1 MADPASIERTEGR
14 RRLHSPPDKAAA
26 DAVAPLPPPPDLP
39 IPSAIG
45 DYDILEVLGRGG
57 MGVVYKARHRSIG
70 RLAAL
75 KMILSAEHAS
85 RAELSRFQAEA
96 EAVGQLRHPNIVQ
109 IYEVDEAD
117 GNPYFALEFVE
128 GGTLSARI
136 SQQPLPARHA
146 AELIE
151 ALARAIHVAHQAGIL
166 HRDLKPGNILL
177 TLDDVPKIADFG
189 LAKRMDEDTANNTGT
204 GSILGTP
211 AYMAPEQAEGKNRGL
226 GPGVDIYA
234 LGSVLYH
241 MLTGR
246 PPFVGETVLDT
257 LQHVKYDDPIPPG
270 RLRPRTPRDLEI
282 ICLKCLQKEPRKR
295 YATAEALADDL
306 VRYLRNE
313 PIRARSTG
321 ALERSWKWVRRQPMF
336 AALLATLFLVIVGG
350 FFIVLRLWMRAEKL
364 RDWAL
369 EEMNES
375 KVREQRTTTRL
386 NDAARDLYVAQMHL
400 AQEALRDADVPR
412 LRKLLD
418 ASAPGQR
425 GFEWRYLHDLSTS
438 PGLELR
444 RHLRDVRS
452 VAFRP
457 TDGQQTATASGDG
470 LVIVWDA
477 GKASRILHGHS
488 AAVLRV
494 AYSDDGKLLATAD
507 ESGSIRVWNIESEKT
522 LRVLAGSEPTTSLR
536 FGPNA
541 EWLVA
546 GGADGSIKLWNLTS
560 EFPPVAFPGEPYL
573 VADLAVSPD
582 GSRIASASHDRS
594 VRVWSVTGPREL
606 FACPHDHWATAVT
619 FSADGKTLFTASA
632 DHKVRVWDAVTG
644 RLRFELSGAGDALR
658 ALSASPA
665 GDRLAGVGFD
675 RSVVVWELATRKI
688 VRTMPADSERV
699 RTVLFDGRGRLH
711 ADADFD
717 VAANESRVLKTR
729 SPVLALAFGSD
740 GSALGAADADG
751 MLTLWD
757 LEHGKAAEEVAIAGG
772 ALHAVAFDPG
782 RNLWAV
788 GSENGGV
795 TLHQAGQ
802 DGDSVL
808 RRHLRWVEAL
818 AFTPDGSRLLSGA
831 ADGTVDLGHADR
843 TPIAAH
849 SSAVR
854 CLAIRSDGRQFASG
868 SADRRVRL
876 WTGESL
882 SPRTLEHDAAVTALA
897 YHPTQPILASA
908 SADGKIRIWDAD
920 SGERL
925 RTMTAG
931 PHAVTAL
938 KFDPHGQRLVTGD
951 DAGSLRIWN
960 PATGR
965 ELLTLVGHTR
975 GITSIAFS
983 PNGQRLAST
992 GWDQTIRLWEGK

>member
-1 MADPASIERTEGR
+1 MAAT
-14 RRLHSPPDKAAA
+14 
-26 DAVAPLPPPPDLP
+26 DAAPLPPPDLP
-39 IPSAIG
+39 MLTAVG

-57 MGVVYKARHRSIG
+57 MGVVYKARHRSLG

-85 RAELSRFQAEA
+85 RAELCRFQSEA

-128 GGTLSARI
+128 GGTLSTRI
-136 SQQPLPARHA
+136 SRQPLPTRQA

-151 ALARAIHVAHQAGIL
+151 ALARGIHVAHQAGIL

-177 TLDDVPKIADFG
+177 TLDEVPKIADFG
-189 LAKRMDEDTANNTGT
+189 LAKRMDDDSAHNTGT

-270 RLRPRTPRDLEI
+270 RLRPRVPRDLEI

-295 YATAEALADDL
+295 YASAEDLADDL
-306 VRYLRNE
+306 GRYLRHE

-321 ALERSWKWVRRQPMF
+321 ALERSWKWVRRQPVF

-350 FFIVLRLWMRAEKL
+350 FFVVLRLWMRAEKL

-375 KVREQRTTTRL
+375 KIHEQRTTTRL

-400 AQEALRDADVPR
+400 AQEALRDADVPQ

-418 ASAPGQR
+418 ASVPDQR
-425 GFEWRYLHDLSTS
+425 GFEWRYLRDLSTS

-457 TDGQQTATASGDG
+457 TDGQQSATAGGDG
-470 LVIVWDA
+470 LVVLWDA
-477 GKASRILHGHS
+477 GKAARILRGS
-488 AAVLRV
+488 AVPIGRV
-494 AYSDDGKLLATAD
+494 VYSKDGKLLATAD
-507 ESGSIRVWNIESEKT
+507 DSGSIRVWDIGSEKT
-522 LRVLAGSEPTTSLR
+522 LRVLTGSAPTTSIR

-541 EWLVA
+541 DWLA
-546 GGADGSIKLWNLTS
+546 ASGADGSIKLWNLTS
-560 EFPPVAFPGEPYL
+560 EFSPLAFPGEAYV

-582 GSRIASASHDRS
+582 GSRLASASQDRS
-594 VRVWSVTGPREL
+594 VRVWDVNGPRQL
-606 FACPHDHWATAVT
+606 FACPHEHWATAVT

-632 DHKVRVWDAVTG
+632 DRKVRVWDAATG
-644 RLRFELSGAGDALR
+644 RLRFDLAGAGDAIQTLT
-658 ALSASPA
+658 ASPA
-665 GDRLAGVGFD
+665 GDRLAGIGFD
-675 RSVVVWELATRKI
+675 RSVVVWELATRK
-688 VRTMPADSERV
+688 VLRALPADSERI
-699 RTVLFDGRGRLH
+699 RSILYDSRGRLH
-711 ADADFD
+711 ADADID
-717 VAANESRVLKTR
+717 VAAPESRVLKTR
-729 SPVLALAFGSD
+729 SPVLALAFGPD

-757 LEHGKAAEEVAIAGG
+757 LERGKAVEEVTVAGG

-782 RNLWAV
+782 RKVWAV
-788 GSENGGV
+788 GSESGGV

-802 DGDSVL
+802 NADTVF
-808 RRHLRWVEAL
+808 RRHVRWVEAL

-831 ADGTVDLGHADR
+831 ADGTVDFGRDGQA
-843 TPIAAH
+843 PIAAH
-849 SSAVR
+849 SAAVR
-854 CLAIRSDGRQFASG
+854 CLAYRGDGRQFASG
-868 SADRRVRL
+868 GADRLVRI
-876 WTGESL
+876 WTGESQ

-897 YHPTQPILASA
+897 YHPTRPILVSA
-908 SADGKIRIWDAD
+908 SADGQIRIWDAD

-925 RTMTAG
+925 MTMTAG

-938 KFDPHGQRLVTGD
+938 AFDPRDRRLISGD
-951 DAGSLRIWN
+951 DAGSLRIWDS
-960 PATGR
+960 ATGR

-992 GWDQTIRLWEGK
+992 GWDQTIRLWDGK